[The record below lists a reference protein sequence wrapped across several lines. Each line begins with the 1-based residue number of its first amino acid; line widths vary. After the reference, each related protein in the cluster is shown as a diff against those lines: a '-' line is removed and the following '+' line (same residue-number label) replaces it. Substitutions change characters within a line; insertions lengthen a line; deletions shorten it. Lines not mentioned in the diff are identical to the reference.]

1 MTGLRRQLSLLGT
14 APGFRLLFLATLGSS
29 LGTLRATVA
38 LVVDI
43 KDRTNSGSWVSV
55 LMIAEFLP
63 AVAVGLFL
71 GPLLDRISRRGLMIV
86 SDLVRAGVF
95 CTLPFASSAGQI
107 VALAG
112 IAGLATGFFRPAVYA
127 GLPNLV
133 EEDELA
139 RANSLIQT
147 SENVSWAVAPIIG
160 GALVAASG
168 PDLAYWL
175 NGASFLVSALLLLRL
190 PAHKLQGALGVTRGH
205 LRDLKDGF
213 ARVLR
218 TRSLLTVLV
227 VWTIVLG
234 AVASTQTAQVFLAK
248 DSFNAGDF
256 GYGLIFGCIGLGL
269 AVGSFGAGTWV
280 ERRSVGT
287 VYAASILLQA
297 VGVAAAA
304 VAPNVWFSLPCFV
317 LAGIGNGIAVV
328 CNSLLVQR
336 GAPDAIRGRVFTV
349 IMSVNYAVYG
359 LGFVIAGPLTD
370 SVGPRWVFGGVGV
383 VLALASFV
391 AYALARGA
399 EQGVGRA
406 VEAEAA

>member
-1 MTGLRRQLSLLGT
+1 VTGFRRQLSLLGT

-29 LGTLRATVA
+29 LGTLLATVA

-43 KDRTNSGSWVSV
+43 KDRTNSGSWVSA

-71 GPLLDRISRRGLMIV
+71 GPLLDRVSRRGLMIV

-112 IAGLATGFFRPAVYA
+112 IAGLATGFLRPAVYA

-147 SENVSWAVAPIIG
+147 SENVSWAVAPVIG

-175 NGASFLVSALLLLRL
+175 NGASFLVSALFLLRL
-190 PAHKLQGALGVTRGH
+190 SADKLQGALGVSRGH

-213 ARVLR
+213 TRVLQ

-248 DSFNAGDF
+248 DSFDAGDF

-287 VYAASILLQA
+287 VYASSILLQA

-370 SVGPRWVFGGVGV
+370 GVGPRWVFGGVGI
-383 VLALASFV
+383 VLAFASFV
-391 AYALARGA
+391 AFALSRGA
-399 EQGVGRA
+399 EQRVERT